1 MKILNVVRSTAI
13 VLIALSSCFATA
25 DVYEEYI
32 GDEIYSVTTGGTHEA
47 PLDHK
52 AVFVPVETSDILVA
66 PSSVTLITPD
76 SEYYD
81 YEAPDGYKTK
91 FVPVGT
97 PSFMVQ
103 VIGFTLIETDSGYY
117 EAPDGFKVVFVPV
130 KAPNALVKAAYVSL
144 ITPDVSTV
152 VDQGPWY
159 DYYDLNKDGV
169 IDGKSAEG
177 CVYDPY
183 VWATLEA
190 CYGR

>member
-1 MKILNVVRSTAI
+1 MKTLNVVRSAAI
-13 VLIALSSCFATA
+13 ALIALSSCFATA

-52 AVFVPVETSDILVA
+52 AVFVPVGTSDILVQ
-66 PSSVTLITPD
+66 PHNVSLITAD

-81 YEAPDGYKTK
+81 YEPMDGYKAVL
-91 FVPVGT
+91 VPVAA
-97 PSFMVQ
+97 PDLMVR
-103 VIGFTLIETDSGYY
+103 VIGITLIATDNY
-117 EAPDGFKVVFVPV
+117 EAPDGFKVVLVPV
-130 KAPNALVKAAYVSL
+130 GTPNTLVMATGITL
-144 ITPDVSTV
+144 TTPDISTMV
-152 VDQGPWY
+152 EVDEGPWY
-159 DYYDLNKDGV
+159 DFYDWDKDGV
-169 IDGKSAEG
+169 IDGKIAEG